1 MHVGAAGMSQQS
13 WGGGMA
19 EGVDLGTGLPYGPR
33 ALLIYSSPSID
44 LVKRLHSPR
53 MIGERPNKERDG

>member
-13 WGGGMA
+13 WGGMA
-19 EGVDLGTGLPYGPR
+19 ERVDLGTGLPYGPR

-53 MIGERPNKERDG
+53 MIGERLNKERDR